1 MAEGEVV
8 NEADVANAL
17 PVYESRLDE
26 RFFRVRRDRTTE
38 LERSYLRAMAEF
50 GPRPCTVAA
59 VAEKLGRSTQQAGTT
74 RGALVG
80 GQRPAVH
87 AVAWTG
93 GLRGPAV

>member
-74 RGALVG
+74 
-80 GQRPAVH
+80 PAR
-87 AVAWTG
+87 APVAA
-93 GLRGPAV
+93 R